1 MTILALANPPY
12 MAYCVWMMLT
22 DYRGFKIELSDEAME
37 HIRKGHAEIT
47 VAVISET
54 MVTPDEVRKSTQ
66 VKPSSKCTAELYY
79 RRKSIAA
86 GQVRWNV
93 VVVKLCPDGNYVTSA
108 YTAESLKQGDVVYPK
123 PKKRVKK

>member
-93 VVVKLCPDGNYVTSA
+93 VVVKLCPDGNYVTPGVR
-108 YTAESLKQGDVVYPK
+108 KDVA
-123 PKKRVKK
+123 